1 MTLTFKSILG
11 WVLIFVGLGIIFWD
25 ISASYYYFT
34 GQKQFPQIFAEPA
47 LQDQEKPFLG
57 GISQEQIQQLL
68 VESMGDKMIS
78 FMPANSVS
86 ELLNLSSWI
95 LFASFLVYAGAKVT
109 GIGIDLLKS

>member
-34 GQKQFPQIFAEPA
+34 GQKQFPQIFAEPKIETSV
-47 LQDQEKPFLG
+47 QSPTGMIDPQELARGIIKEQLG
-57 GISQEQIQQLL
+57 N
-68 VESMGDKMIS
+68 M
-78 FMPANSVS
+78 MPANSVS